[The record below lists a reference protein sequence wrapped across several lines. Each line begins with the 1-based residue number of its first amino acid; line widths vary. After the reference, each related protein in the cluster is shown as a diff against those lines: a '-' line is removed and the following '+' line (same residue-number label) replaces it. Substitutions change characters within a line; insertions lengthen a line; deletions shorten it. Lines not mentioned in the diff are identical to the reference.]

1 MVRPFPS
8 NTTSNAMYNRYSGT
22 INKVATPL
30 VENSL
35 DQNSYYFGIKQVV
48 GKHQFMVNY
57 SAAKEIS
64 GTYQAV
70 TAGTG
75 ATQVSFRYG
84 NDLFKNTQAYVS
96 CASPSDP
103 KADSLPP
110 I

>member
-1 MVRPFPS
+1 
-8 NTTSNAMYNRYSGT
+8 
-22 INKVATPL
+22 
-30 VENSL
+30 
-35 DQNSYYFGIKQVV
+35 
-48 GKHQFMVNY
+48 MVNY